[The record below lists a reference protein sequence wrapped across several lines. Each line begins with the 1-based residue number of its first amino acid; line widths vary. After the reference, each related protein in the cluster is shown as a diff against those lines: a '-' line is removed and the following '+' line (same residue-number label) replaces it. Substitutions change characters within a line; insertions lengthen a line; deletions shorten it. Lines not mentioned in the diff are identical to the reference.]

1 MTIRSI
7 SGSVGRGSLLAF
19 TLLAWLRPAQAA
31 PAHPADP
38 RESKARAA
46 CAAGNVDK
54 GISILEEIYEET
66 GDNNALYNQGRCFQ
80 LNGRNKEALDR
91 FKEYR
96 RRVPVLPAD
105 EEAQVEGYIREL
117 TANLARSANS
127 APAPAPAPAPAVDA
141 VVVATA
147 PDQGAPPAETHNGLR
162 VASGILAGAGAAALV
177 TGVYFSLRVR
187 SIQNELEAPGT
198 ITAAQWNSKVQD
210 GKSAERNQW
219 VSYGV
224 AAAALTGSV
233 VMYVVGRPATGED
246 RRVSLSAAIGR
257 DGAGG
262 VLRFVF

>member
-1 MTIRSI
+1 M
-7 SGSVGRGSLLAF
+7 SGRNVLRGSLLAF
-19 TLLAWLRPAQAA
+19 TMLAWLRPALAA
-31 PAHPADP
+31 PARPVDP

-54 GISILEEIYEET
+54 GISILEDIYEET

-105 EEAQVEGYIREL
+105 EEAQVEGYMREL
-117 TANLARSANS
+117 KANLARSAN
-127 APAPAPAPAPAVDA
+127 PAPAPAPEA
-141 VVVATA
+141 VVVAPPLEPAAT
-147 PDQGAPPAETHNGLR
+147 PAETHNGLR
-162 VASGILAGAGAAALV
+162 VASAILAGAGAAAFV

-198 ITAAQWNSKVQD
+198 ITAAEWNNKVQD
-210 GKSAERNQW
+210 GKNAETYQW
-219 VSYGV
+219 VSYSV

-233 VMYVVGRPATGED
+233 VMYVMGRPASREN
-246 RRVSLSAAIGR
+246 RPVSISAAFGR

-262 VLRFVF
+262 ALRFAF